1 MKGQRIGYVRVSTH
15 DQNPARQL
23 EGFKKVDR
31 VFTDKASGKDIKRP
45 QLEVMLAF
53 VREGDTVVVHS
64 MDRLARD
71 LGDLKKIVN
80 DLTSRGVEVQFFKEK
95 LTFKGDDSPM
105 SELLLNLLGA
115 VAQFERAL
123 LKERQREGIEL
134 AKKRGVYKGRKPSLT
149 AGQIAEVRRRA
160 AAGEKKTALAK
171 EFKVSRETV
180 YQYLK
185 QDTVSAAGGAAG
197 AKGTAAVA
205 TRGGPERP
213 RFSVLPLG

>member
-1 MKGQRIGYVRVSTH
+1 MKGQRVGYVRVSSF

-23 EGFKKVDR
+23 EAVKKVDR
-31 VFTDKASGKDIKRP
+31 VFTDKASGKDVKRP

-53 VREGDTVVVHS
+53 VREGDTVIVHS

-71 LGDLKKIVN
+71 LGDLKRLVN
-80 DLTSRGVEVQFFKEK
+80 DLNARGVEVQFLREN

-115 VAQFERAL
+115 VAQFERSL

-149 AGQIAEVRRRA
+149 AAKIAEVKRRA

-171 EFKVSRETV
+171 EFKVSRETI

-185 QDTVSAAGGAAG
+185 QKTVHGAHRS
-197 AKGTAAVA
+197 KES
-205 TRGGPERP
+205 GPERP
-213 RFSVLPLG
+213 RFSVLPGD